1 MSELKVLM
9 IAPAPAIVDGQDI
22 LLDTKFATGM
32 ALQASLFP
40 GRFDCLLRR
49 FDGAIPFGTTRYDR
63 DAAGFGLHVIEPDAP
78 LTQSDLAGYDIVQC
92 SADDDRNLG
101 IPDVAKGLGAKLAG
115 TLEYTLATRLDINAA
130 EQGRNW
136 PRRLVRNVRL
146 RLRHRRRLA
155 FLAAMTSLQANGYPA
170 FDLCKAYDPNTLLFL
185 DNRMT
190 RDLYGTGSDMAA
202 RRERLLSGAPLRL
215 VFSGRL
221 ERLKGAHDLL
231 PVAAILQQK
240 GVPFTLEIFG
250 VGSLQEELAEGI
262 ARSDL
267 SGQVSLH
274 APLDFETGLVPH
286 LCKNADIFLCCHRQ
300 ADPSCTYIESMAAG
314 LTVAGFDNEMWRAL
328 HEDSGCGA
336 LAPMGNH
343 AALAGRVTEMH
354 ENRERLASDCER
366 ALEFAQG
373 HGFEALSARRMEH
386 LAKVAAG

>member
-1 MSELKVLM
+1 
-9 IAPAPAIVDGQDI
+9 
-22 LLDTKFATGM
+22 M

-63 DAAGFGLHVIEPDAP
+63 DTAGFGLRVIEPDASI
-78 LTQSDLAGYDIVQC
+78 TKSDLAGYDIVQC
-92 SADDDRNLG
+92 TADDDRNLG
-101 IPDVAKGLGAKLAG
+101 IPDVAEGLGAKLAG

-170 FDLCKAYDPNTLLFL
+170 FKLCKVYDPNTLLFL

-190 RDLYGTGSDMAA
+190 RDLYGSSSEMTA
-202 RRERLLSGAPLRL
+202 RRQRLLAGAPLRL

-231 PVAAILQQK
+231 PVASILKQE

-250 VGSLQEELAEGI
+250 VGSLQENLAQGI
-262 ARSDL
+262 RRRDL
-267 SGQVSLH
+267 GKQVSLH

-286 LCKNADIFLCCHRQ
+286 LRQKADVFLCCHRQ

-336 LAPMGNH
+336 LAPMGSH
-343 AALAGRVTEMH
+343 AALAQRVSEMH
-354 ENRERLASDCER
+354 KNRERLGKDCER
-366 ALEFAQG
+366 ALEFARG
-373 HGFEALSARRMEH
+373 HGFEALSAHRMEH
-386 LAKVAAG
+386 LAKVAVG